1 MSKQINSRL
10 QNKIDTTENW
20 ESNNPVLL
28 NGEIGLEKSAEG
40 IKIKVGDG
48 VTQWNSLE
56 YYGGTVDLSNYA
68 TKEYVDG
75 LMTVSTDMEV

>member
-28 NGEIGLEKSAEG
+28 DGEIGFEKSSEG

-68 TKEYVDG
+68 TKEYVDS